1 MAERLQLESGPNAV
15 IADAGKTREHAG
27 SFSQLNQV
35 FGIGLP
41 LFGCAPLC
49 VCERA
54 LEEPHTPILCFC
66 LVSLLR
72 QSPHILVNAAPA
84 SQGKVVTLDYGS
96 FQGTVDGNIAKYAG
110 VPFAAPPV
118 GKLRFAPPQPPVPF
132 SGIHQAT
139 NFGLTCPQQAANL
152 TVSPAFHVPS
162 NVTSVFSFPNIPT
175 SEDCLFINIITPASI
190 NNNTL
195 SVVFWIF
202 GGGFEVGDTP
212 FNVGD
217 PVVNRSIALGEPVV
231 YVSANYRLNA
241 LGFLGGK
248 EAQAAGAGNLGLK
261 DQQFSMKWVQ
271 KYIGLFGGDPEK
283 VTIWGESAG
292 SISAAMHLVNNN
304 GNTDGLFRAAVMQSG
319 TLKPLYDIKDKQSV
333 YDQLVSD
340 TGCGGSQDT
349 FACLRDTPFDTLMA
363 AVNNTPSLST
373 YRSMQIA
380 YEPTIDGDFIAHSP
394 TTSVSK
400 GLYAKIPIIT
410 GDTDD
415 EGTIF
420 ALSSLNVTTEAEFR
434 EYVSIYLPGITDDQL
449 DAISIAYPSDVTK
462 GSPFDTGTTNAITPQ
477 YKRLAAFEGDLIFQG
492 PRRFLMQATAKTQ
505 PTYGFLYKRDKG
517 IPLIASH
524 HGDDVTDFYGLEPG
538 FIGVDALLN
547 FVNNLDPNIP
557 KRNRS
562 TLSSTHWPLYNTSS
576 NVPSLFTFID
586 PAPSVEITADDFRA
600 SPMKILT
607 NISIELHPM

>member
-1 MAERLQLESGPNAV
+1 MAERLQLDV
-15 IADAGKTREHAG
+15 
-27 SFSQLNQV
+27 SFSLINV
-35 FGIGLP
+35 RDHKDISP
-41 LFGCAPLC
+41 LL
-49 VCERA
+49 
-54 LEEPHTPILCFC
+54 TPILCFC

-139 NFGLTCPQQAANL
+139 NFGLACPQQAANL

-190 NNNTL
+190 NNNKL

-202 GGGFEVGDTP
+202 GGRFEVGDTS

-261 DQQFSMKWVQ
+261 DQRFSMKWVQ
-271 KYIGLFGGDPEK
+271 KYIGLFGEDPEK

-349 FACLRDTPFDTLMA
+349 FACP
-363 AVNNTPSLST
+363 LSWRPLT
-373 YRSMQIA
+373 IRLA
-380 YEPTIDGDFIAHSP
+380 CPPTVPVAQQ
-394 TTSVSK
+394 
-400 GLYAKIPIIT
+400 LL
-410 GDTDD
+410 
-415 EGTIF
+415 IF